1 MMTIRVVLLDR
12 ELESLPATTKPN
24 TFPVFKRPSGLGWMI
39 SRAPFVNPNSG
50 NLKYP
55 SRRSTP

>member
-24 TFPVFKRPSGLGWMI
+24 TFPVFKRPSGLG
-39 SRAPFVNPNSG
+39 
-50 NLKYP
+50 
-55 SRRSTP
+55 